1 MGNGETEQVA
11 DLARRDDHGY
21 AGSESDG
28 HRKRNVFDVRSG
40 PQETHRDKYESRYYR
55 CERQPIITVSF
66 DHAGDEADKRTSRP
80 TDLKAAS
87 ANERYDQPTKD
98 RRVEAALR

>member
-40 PQETHRDKYESRYYR
+40 PQEAHRDKYESRYHR
-55 CERQPIITVSF
+55 CKRQPIVAVSF
-66 DHAGDEADKRTSRP
+66 DHAGDESDKCARRP
-80 TDLKAAS
+80 TDLEAAS
-87 ANERYDQPTKD
+87 AMSDMISPPKIA
-98 RRVEAALR
+98 V